1 VIVIT
6 HLAQVAAF
14 ADAQLVVE
22 KSEEDG
28 RARTRVRAVADA
40 ERTAE
45 IARML
50 SGSETEASLAHA
62 RELLASAMPGAV

>member
-1 VIVIT
+1 VLVVT

-22 KSEEDG
+22 KTQDG
-28 RARTRVRAVADA
+28 DRAATRVRPVAAA
-40 ERTAE
+40 ERVSE

-50 SGSETEASLAHA
+50 SGSETDASLAHA
-62 RELLASAMPGAV
+62 RELLASVGPATV